1 MSARI
6 RETFDFNRRQVL
18 SAGLF
23 TALTLVVSPAW
34 GAGPASFIVY
44 GGDILTMEGEAPAY
58 VEALVIQDGLIVFAG
73 SKLEAL
79 NRAGAQPKEYDLKG
93 KTLMP
98 GFIDP
103 HLHPVQGASMLMP
116 KYATPF
122 DWKFPWGNAPAVRGH
137 DAFLEKKSGATA
149 PLCQRRPSLLWSG
162 VISLHFME
170 IWNGRCW
177 TQFPKLARSLSGPI
191 LLMNSI

>member
-34 GAGPASFIVY
+34 GAGPESFIFY

-79 NRAGAQPKEYDLKG
+79 NRAGAQPAG
-93 KTLMP
+93 RGAKT
-98 GFIDP
+98 
-103 HLHPVQGASMLMP
+103 ASAIALP
-116 KYATPF
+116 S
-122 DWKFPWGNAPAVRGH
+122 APRLR
-137 DAFLEKKSGATA
+137 D
-149 PLCQRRPSLLWSG
+149 Q
-162 VISLHFME
+162 
-170 IWNGRCW
+170 
-177 TQFPKLARSLSGPI
+177 LARWR
-191 LLMNSI
+191 SIECRPLVSARV